1 MSASS
6 DEDRAPLQLSVTTD
20 SRVRCVVGVIPMLLI
35 DDKEGAF
42 VLAIAG
48 ADDDFLINAGK

>member
-1 MSASS
+1 
-6 DEDRAPLQLSVTTD
+6 
-20 SRVRCVVGVIPMLLI
+20 VVGVIPMLLI